1 MAMRIGG
8 RWVGA
13 WALLA
18 GAVLLP
24 AGARAA
30 TPRLAVLGDTG
41 LRGGTVSVVIRLSG
55 DDGAAVSAS
64 LDIDFPTDLVAFQP
78 PVKTTCAIAPRLAAT
93 HALGGRL
100 PREGRVTVEIYRRTG
115 PSAPPPLGD
124 GDLATCDFQILADA
138 MDSPAPLT
146 IAFSLLG
153 DATGHE
159 LPVTPVDGAIVISD
173 APNQPTPSPTP
184 TAAPR
189 RCVADCSGDG
199 VVAVNE
205 VILAVNIALG
215 NLPLAQCPTADAN
228 GDGAVTIGE
237 LIEAVND
244 VISGC

>member
-1 MAMRIGG
+1 MTMRMGTPG
-8 RWVGA
+8 RAA
-13 WALLA
+13 WGLLA
-18 GAVLLP
+18 GAMLLP
-24 AGARAA
+24 AGSRAA
-30 TPRLAVLGDTG
+30 TPQLAVIGDMG
-41 LRGGTVSVVIRLSG
+41 LRGGTVAVVIRLAG

-64 LDIDFPTDLVAFQP
+64 LDIDFPTDLVTLQP
-78 PVKTTCAIAPRLAAT
+78 PVRTTCSLAPRLAAT

-100 PREGRVTVEIYRRTG
+100 PREGTVTLEIYRRTG
-115 PSAPPPLGD
+115 PSAPPPLGN

-153 DATGHE
+153 DATGHP
-159 LPVTPVDGAIVISD
+159 LPVSLADGAIVITD

-184 TAAPR
+184 TAVPS
-189 RCVADCSGDG
+189 RCVADCNGDG
-199 VVAVNE
+199 AVAVNE

-215 NLPLAQCPTADAN
+215 NLPLAQCPVADAN
-228 GDGAVTIGE
+228 RDGAVTIGE